1 MCNRNATFR
10 VYLVHPGVRSRGEA
24 FRMYL
29 LHLGTM
35 RNEVTALWRGVKMVS
50 MREKEKM
57 TQSGG
62 E

>member
-1 MCNRNATFR
+1 M
-10 VYLVHPGVRSRGEA
+10 HPGVRSRGEA

>member
-1 MCNRNATFR
+1 M
-10 VYLVHPGVRSRGEA
+10 YLVHPEVRSRGET

-29 LHLGTM
+29 LHLGNM
-35 RNEVTALWRGVKMVS
+35 RNEVSTLWRGVKMVS